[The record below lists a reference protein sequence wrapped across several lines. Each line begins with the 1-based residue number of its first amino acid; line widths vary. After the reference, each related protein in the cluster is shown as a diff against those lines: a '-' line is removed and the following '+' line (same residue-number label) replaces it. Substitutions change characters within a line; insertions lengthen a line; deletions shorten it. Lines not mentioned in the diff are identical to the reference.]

1 MLSPRQSAE
10 VRLLRIN
17 SSVKLDAWSI
27 HRMTGFDIA
36 DIELFLEAE
45 PQSGGKAEPESLSKL
60 HGRSI
65 HPDELDYKKQWE
77 LRQAAKQ
84 DMKRRPPDRDPAEHR
99 RIVEAV
105 YGV

>member
-1 MLSPRQSAE
+1 MLTARQSAE

-36 DIELFLEAE
+36 DIIKFLEAE
-45 PQSGGKAEPESLSKL
+45 ELPKPTYDSLRKL
-60 HGRSI
+60 KLRFEEGRRE
-65 HPDELDYKKQWE
+65 DLADC
-77 LRQAAKQ
+77 
-84 DMKRRPPDRDPAEHR
+84 PPGRDPAEHR